1 LVRSTSPLPLPLS
14 VLALTAFRARQRWA
28 WWTLLT
34 ANTIAFVAPITYD
47 VTTGAIGFFEM
58 LEWAA
63 LASVLLALAT
73 TWPFFTR
80 KAT

>member
-1 LVRSTSPLPLPLS
+1 
-14 VLALTAFRARQRWA
+14 
-28 WWTLLT
+28 
-34 ANTIAFVAPITYD
+34 VAPITYD

-80 KAT
+80 QAT